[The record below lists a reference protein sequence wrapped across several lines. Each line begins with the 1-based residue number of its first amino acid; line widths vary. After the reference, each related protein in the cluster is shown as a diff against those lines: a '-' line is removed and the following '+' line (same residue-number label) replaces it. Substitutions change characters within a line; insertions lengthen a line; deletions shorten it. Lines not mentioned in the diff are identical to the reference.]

1 MIFQKKEKERTPYTI
16 TQCEQCNFE
25 SKKKF
30 EKGDYVFK
38 DSSTCSSC
46 NGKTRILKIFG
57 ELSQQK

>member
-1 MIFQKKEKERTPYTI
+1 MIFRKMEKERIPYTI

-30 EKGDYVFK
+30 EQGDFIFK
-38 DSSTCSSC
+38 ESSSCTSC

-57 ELSQQK
+57 ELSQE

>member
-1 MIFQKKEKERTPYTI
+1 MIFNKKEKERTAYTI
-16 TQCEQCNFE
+16 SKCEQCNFE

-38 DSSTCSSC
+38 ESSACSSC

-57 ELSQQK
+57 ELIQE